1 MSLALPII
9 AEKSRQTS
17 IKVAGML
24 LSQIETEPFVLVLKM
39 KLNLTEG
46 NGSSLRQFNHV
57 VPSWFTLTAELIWS
71 NAAMWSAHLQ
81 GDTVGLDLVLGPH
94 A

>member
-17 IKVAGML
+17 IKVAWML
-24 LSQIETEPFVLVLKM
+24 FSQIETEPFVFVLKM

-46 NGSSLRQFNHV
+46 DDSPLRQFNHV
-57 VPSWFTLTAELIWS
+57 VPS
-71 NAAMWSAHLQ
+71 
-81 GDTVGLDLVLGPH
+81 
-94 A
+94 